1 MRTSCFSVGMVTLAL
16 LSGSASAG
24 LINIDFKSAANT
36 PSYTG
41 AGVIGSAGQYW
52 NSYVAG
58 SGWVN
63 NNVFVLSALSDST
76 GATVAGGSF
85 KLDDGS
91 IGMGDHASVV
101 PTLSTRPGQGYASF
115 NALFDLSV
123 SNPTL
128 KHIVTGMVAGH
139 AYDVVLY
146 HGYQGTQAP
155 RYTVNGV
162 TAAFSTANYSP
173 SSMVAG
179 RDYVTLNNVIA
190 DGSGRIIITTGSGW
204 NSNSGITAIQI
215 QGDLVPAPGAAALVG
230 LAGLMT
236 RRRKA

>member
-1 MRTSCFSVGMVTLAL
+1 MRISCLSVGMVTLAL

-52 NSYVAG
+52 NSYEAG
-58 SGWVN
+58 SGWVMN
-63 NNVFVLSALSDST
+63 DRFVLSTLSDST

-85 KLDDGS
+85 KLDHGS
-91 IGMGDHASVV
+91 RGVGDHASVV
-101 PTLSTRPGQGYASF
+101 PTLLTRPGQGYASF

-123 SNPTL
+123 SHPYL
-128 KHIVTGMVAGH
+128 RHIVTGMVAGG

-155 RYTVNGV
+155 SYTVNGV

>member
-1 MRTSCFSVGMVTLAL
+1 MVTLAL

-41 AGVIGSAGQYW
+41 AGVIGSAGQVW

-58 SGWVN
+58 SGWVDN
-63 NNVFVLSALSDST
+63 NRFVLSTLSDST

-85 KLDDGS
+85 KLDHGS
-91 IGMGDHASVV
+91 RGVGDHASVV

-115 NALFDLSV
+115 NELFDLSV
-123 SNPTL
+123 ANRNL
-128 KHIVTGMVAGH
+128 KHIVTGMVAGN

-146 HGYQGTQAP
+146 HGYKQGTQAP
-155 RYTVNGV
+155 QYTVNGV

-204 NSNSGITAIQI
+204 DSNSGITAIQI